1 MTRRMLL
8 AALLVAAAVA
18 GPASATT
25 QDEAVKSVIAKWYA
39 ELLKRSDAH
48 LSPLLAPGGMVEP
61 DYRCPDDDQPQPRA
75 LDWTLPPYPHFLAM
89 RAGKF
94 AYEVER
100 MQVERTLAKVDVWER
115 GWIYAGAAKRTYEN
129 AADATFILERK
140 ENEGWKVLLYAS
152 HSQAVRHDHRNQP
165 MPDLSPKG
173 ESDGGP
179 QR

>member
-1 MTRRMLL
+1 MIPRLLL
-8 AALLVAAAVA
+8 AALLLTAAAG
-18 GPASATT
+18 GPASAT
-25 QDEAVKSVIAKWYA
+25 QDEAVTSVVARWYV
-39 ELLKRSDAH
+39 ELLKGRDAY

-61 DYRCPDDDQPQPRA
+61 DYRCPDDDQPQPRV
-75 LDWTLPPYPHFLAM
+75 LDWTQPPYPHFLAV

-100 MQVERTLAKVDVWER
+100 MRVERRLAKVDVWER
-115 GWIYAGAAKRTYEN
+115 GWIYAGAAKQTYEN
-129 AADATFILERK
+129 AADATFILERR
-140 ENEGWKVLLYAS
+140 ENEGWKILLYAS

-173 ESDGGP
+173 ESDGGQ